1 MPKNT
6 IGKWGE
12 ELNSPQSAAI
22 FIARC
27 ASPTASRLNART
39 IAYSLSHPKCTEN
52 GCLERFLD
60 AMILSGKAL
69 LRTKRLPLTAKK
81 PPKNSGRMLPGL
93 AIIGINSPRLLPILL
108 QINDY
113 AKSNISGENWLLP
126 ADGSNLCLLPFCL
139 SKAISTE
146 DVNHWS
152 LT

>member
-1 MPKNT
+1 MHNSASRMPKNT

-81 PPKNSGRMLPGL
+81 PPKIPVECC
-93 AIIGINSPRLLPILL
+93 PDWLLSVSILL
-108 QINDY
+108 GYCPYFSRLTTMPNPIY
-113 AKSNISGENWLLP
+113 P
-126 ADGSNLCLLPFCL
+126 ARIGFFQPTAVIFAYCHF
-139 SKAISTE
+139 
-146 DVNHWS
+146 V
-152 LT
+152 